1 MFTLHN
7 AMKKQK
13 NTGET
18 KIVTP
23 QNIRVTTVA
32 DKKTLRIIALCCAML
47 AFLLYANTL
56 GHEYTVDDGTVIENN
71 KITKK
76 GISAI
81 PEIFSTSYRKGFWD
95 RNEGLYRPLSVAMF
109 AIEWEL
115 VPKNPWP
122 GHLMNVILFA
132 LTVYLLFMLLASIFK
147 EYSLFVPMFAAVL
160 FAIHPIHTEVVANI
174 KSRDEILCLLFVILT
189 FKWLHDYLQNKNI
202 VLLILSAIAFFM
214 AYLSK
219 ESAITIVGVI
229 PFFIWFFSKASIPQ
243 NVKISS
249 LYFGVTGVYLLLRY
263 QILGEMRGSAEIQ
276 LINNSILGASS
287 GMDQFGT
294 AMAIMGKYLYLL
306 VIPHPLVFDYSYN
319 QIPVVS
325 IASAGALISLI
336 IYGALAFYAVKGVA
350 KKDAIAFGI
359 IFFAITVSL
368 VSNVLFLIES
378 TMAERFI
385 YMPSIGFCIAIAVLI
400 SKAFKLST
408 SQNLT
413 TLKTQIISKPILLTL
428 VVVLFAG
435 YSVKTIARN
444 NDWENNLK
452 LLAADVKS
460 SPNSARIRYAYGSA
474 LLIEKG
480 LKEENLNVKNGFLDR
495 SIAELQKGVAIL
507 PSYGE
512 AWYHLGLA
520 YKERGNAG
528 AAVPAFEQARSYK
541 DFKEADF
548 YISSG
553 LAYGLTGK
561 FDLAIRDFTRAI
573 EIDPS
578 NPEAYNNKGL
588 YFSEKGT
595 IDSAMIFLDKA
606 IAMKPEFHQAIYNKG
621 NTFAKANNFP
631 AAIEQYNKA
640 LELKPGYTDAVL
652 NLGNCYAAMQDYKNA
667 LIYYRKVEE
676 ADPGNHKVI
685 YNIGITYKFLGD
697 EANAALYM
705 DKAAKLQGAK

>member
-1 MFTLHN
+1 
-7 AMKKQK
+7 
-13 NTGET
+13 
-18 KIVTP
+18 
-23 QNIRVTTVA
+23 
-32 DKKTLRIIALCCAML
+32 
-47 AFLLYANTL
+47 
-56 GHEYTVDDGTVIENN
+56 
-71 KITKK
+71 
-76 GISAI
+76 
-81 PEIFSTSYRKGFWD
+81 
-95 RNEGLYRPLSVAMF
+95 
-109 AIEWEL
+109 
-115 VPKNPWP
+115 
-122 GHLMNVILFA
+122 
-132 LTVYLLFMLLASIFK
+132 
-147 EYSLFVPMFAAVL
+147 
-160 FAIHPIHTEVVANI
+160 
-174 KSRDEILCLLFVILT
+174 
-189 FKWLHDYLQNKNI
+189 
-202 VLLILSAIAFFM
+202 
-214 AYLSK
+214 
-219 ESAITIVGVI
+219 
-229 PFFIWFFSKASIPQ
+229 
-243 NVKISS
+243 
-249 LYFGVTGVYLLLRY
+249 
-263 QILGEMRGSAEIQ
+263 
-276 LINNSILGASS
+276 
-287 GMDQFGT
+287 
-294 AMAIMGKYLYLL
+294 
-306 VIPHPLVFDYSYN
+306 
-319 QIPVVS
+319 
-325 IASAGALISLI
+325 
-336 IYGALAFYAVKGVA
+336 
-350 KKDAIAFGI
+350 
-359 IFFAITVSL
+359 
-368 VSNVLFLIES
+368 
-378 TMAERFI
+378 MAERFI

>member
-1 MFTLHN
+1 
-7 AMKKQK
+7 MKKQK
-13 NTGET
+13 PSGET
-18 KIVTP
+18 RSTPSPKSPVIKIA
-23 QNIRVTTVA
+23 N
-32 DKKTLRIIALCCAML
+32 KKTLRLIALCCAFL
-47 AFLLYANTL
+47 AFVIYANTL
-56 GHEYTVDDGTVIENN
+56 GHDYTVDDGTVIENN

-81 PEIFSTSYRKGFWD
+81 PEIFSTSYRAGFWD

-109 AIEWEL
+109 AIEWDL
-115 VPKNPWP
+115 APKNPWP

-147 EYSLFVPMFAAVL
+147 EYSLFVPIFASIL

-189 FKWLHDYLQNKNI
+189 LKWLYDYLQNKNI
-202 VLLILSAIAFFM
+202 SLLIVSLIAFFM

-229 PFFIWFFSKASIPQ
+229 PFFIWFFSKASLSQ
-243 NVKISS
+243 NIKTSS
-249 LYFGVTGVYLLLRY
+249 LYFGVTGLYLLLRF

-287 GMDQFGT
+287 GMEQFGT

-306 VIPHPLVFDYSYN
+306 IIPHPLVFDYSYN

-325 IASAGALISLI
+325 IASAGALVSLL
-336 IYGALAFYAVKGVA
+336 IYGALAFYAVKGIV

-359 IFFAITVSL
+359 LFFAITVSL

-385 YMPSIGFCIAIAVLI
+385 YMPSLGFCIAIAVLI
-400 SKAFKLST
+400 SRTFKMGDV
-408 SQNLT
+408 QDWG
-413 TLKTQIISKPILLTL
+413 TLKSQFISKPLLMGLTIILL
-428 VVVLFAG
+428 AG

-444 NDWENNLK
+444 SDWENNLK

-480 LKEENLNVKNGFLDR
+480 LKEENLNVKNGYLDR

-520 YKERGNAG
+520 YKERGNAA

-588 YFSEKGT
+588 YFSEKGS

-631 AAIEQYNKA
+631 AAIQQYLKA
-640 LELKPGYTDAVL
+640 LELKPGYIDAVL

-667 LIYYRKVEE
+667 LVYYRKVEE
-676 ADPGNHKVI
+676 KEPDNHKVI

-697 EANAALYM
+697 EANAAIYM
-705 DKAAKLQGAK
+705 DKAAKLQGVK